1 MQRFVQIFPNWD
13 ILLAFFMPCC
23 KIIPI
28 RKMNINDEAELG
40 RAVRARRKKIGMTIT
55 ELASVIPCSPR
66 LLSELER
73 GRRGVSIAATFRLLQ
88 MLGLVMDI
96 RGSEE
101 G

>member
-1 MQRFVQIFPNWD
+1 MDV
-13 ILLAFFMPCC
+13 A
-23 KIIPI
+23 
-28 RKMNINDEAELG
+28 DEKELG
-40 RAVRARRKKIGMTIT
+40 RAIRARRKKIGMTIA

-73 GRRGVSIAATFRLLQ
+73 GQRGVSIAVAFRLIQ
-88 MLGLVMDI
+88 MLGLIVSV